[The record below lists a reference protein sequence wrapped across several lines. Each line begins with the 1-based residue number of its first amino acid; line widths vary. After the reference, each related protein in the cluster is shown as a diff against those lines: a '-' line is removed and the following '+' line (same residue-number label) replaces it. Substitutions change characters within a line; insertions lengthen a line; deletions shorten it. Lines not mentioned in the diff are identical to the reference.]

1 MKPTLLKTIR
11 NVRDLGGIPAAGGC
25 AAVKPRRLIR
35 SAHLGGASDED
46 LLTLRQEHSLA
57 AVLDLRTEQERL
69 EKPDRA
75 EGFAYFAIPVI
86 DDLRAGITHEQAAE
100 EKEFPDMA
108 FLYRL
113 MITRPATQAGFARA
127 LHRIFTWDYSQGAML
142 WHCTEGKDRCGMTTA
157 LVLEALG
164 VDRDTILQ
172 DYLETNRTSL
182 LRARG
187 VYERLLPL
195 RGEVFARSVYRAY
208 VADERYLRAAWDAM
222 GENYLTDT
230 LQIPQAEIDSF
241 RWQVLTGQ

>member
-1 MKPTLLKTIR
+1 MKPLLLTTIR
-11 NVRDLGGIPAAGGC
+11 NIRDLGGISTEDGRTIR
-25 AAVKPRRLIR
+25 PRCLIR
-35 SAHLGGASDED
+35 SAHLGSASEED
-46 LLTLRQEHSLA
+46 LQFLRKEERLA
-57 AVLDLRTEQERL
+57 AVLDLRTNQERL
-69 EKPDRA
+69 EKPDHA
-75 EGFAYFAIPVI
+75 EGFDSFAIPVI
-86 DDLRAGITHEQAAE
+86 DDLRAGITHEKGAE

-113 MITRPATQAGFARA
+113 MITRPETQSGLARA
-127 LHRIFTWDYSQGAML
+127 LHQIFTWDYSRGAIL
-142 WHCTEGKDRCGMTTA
+142 WHCTEGKDRCGMTAA

-164 VDRDTILQ
+164 VSRDAIMR

-222 GENYLTDT
+222 GENFLTDT
-230 LQIPQAEIDSF
+230 LHIPQQEIDAF
-241 RWQVLTGQ
+241 REQVLE

>member
-1 MKPTLLKTIR
+1 MLLTTIR
-11 NVRDLGGIPAAGGC
+11 NIRDLGGISAADGRTIR
-25 AAVKPRRLIR
+25 PRCLIR
-35 SAHLGGASDED
+35 SAHLGGASAEELQ
-46 LLTLRQEHSLA
+46 LLRREYRLQ
-57 AVLDLRTEQERL
+57 AVLDLRTDQERL
-69 EKPDRA
+69 EKPDHA
-75 EGFAYFAIPVI
+75 EGFDYFAIPVI

-113 MITRPATQAGFARA
+113 MVTRPATQAGFTRA
-127 LHRIFTWDYSQGAML
+127 LRRVFTWDYSRGAML
-142 WHCTEGKDRCGMTTA
+142 WHCTEGKDRCGMTAA

-164 VDRDTILQ
+164 VDRDAIMR
-172 DYLETNRTSL
+172 DYLETNRTAL

-222 GENYLTDT
+222 GENYLTDA
-230 LQIPQAEIDSF
+230 LGIPQAEIDAF
-241 RWQVLTGQ
+241 REQVLAK